1 MALTLRLITPT
12 RQLVEAEVEQVVAPG
27 AAGQFG
33 VLPEHVTFLG
43 ELDLGLLT
51 YVEHGTAKR
60 VVVHGGYAE
69 VVDDVVTI
77 LADEA
82 ELPEEI
88 DTTTVREELA
98 DVEHQLATIVG
109 EPAEVD
115 ALLRE
120 RRRAHVRLA
129 AAG

>member
-1 MALTLRLITPT
+1 MALTLHLITPT
-12 RQLVEAEVEQVVAPG
+12 RQLVEAEVEQVIAPG

-51 YVEHGTAKR
+51 YVEHGTTKR

-88 DTTTVREELA
+88 DATTVREELA
-98 DVEHQLATIVG
+98 DVERQLATIVG

>member
-1 MALTLRLITPT
+1 MALTLHLITPT

-51 YVEHGTAKR
+51 YVEHGTTKR

-69 VVDDVVTI
+69 VVDNVVTI

-88 DTTTVREELA
+88 DATTVREELA
-98 DVEHQLATIVG
+98 DVERQLATIVG

>member
-1 MALTLRLITPT
+1 MALTLHLITPT
-12 RQLVEAEVEQVVAPG
+12 RQLVEAEVEQVIAPG

-51 YVEHGTAKR
+51 YVEHGTTKR

-69 VVDDVVTI
+69 VVDNVVTI

-88 DTTTVREELA
+88 DATTVREELA
-98 DVEHQLATIVG
+98 DVERQLATIVG